1 MTTGAKVAIGC
12 GIAVLVCIVGVA
24 AVFVGGAYWVKG
36 KVDAVTAE
44 QTRIEGLKKKANTN
58 TFTRPADSIIAED
71 RLVKFL
77 DVRKR
82 VFEVYQKHEAALTA
96 LQNKKEAEFSD
107 VTRSFSM
114 INDIRLAQAQ
124 AQAEIGMSDDEYSFL
139 VEQVYKS
146 MWASEVAKSTGGKS
160 VSEAAGEMFE
170 KAASEMERAS
180 KDAEAARRQARA
192 AKDSAG
198 TKTDQ
203 DAADSAAEAA
213 GDTSEQLEKSA
224 DDLRKEADKMRER
237 AGDVDG
243 PPANIAL
250 FQKYEADIKKYAMS
264 GLELFGL

>member
-1 MTTGAKVAIGC
+1 VTTGAKVAIGC
-12 GIAVLVCIVGVA
+12 GIAVLVCIVGA
-24 AVFVGGAYWVKG
+24 AAIFIGGAYWVKG

-44 QTRIEGLKKKANTN
+44 QTRIEELKKKANTN
-58 TFTRPADSIIAED
+58 AFTPPADSVITED

-82 VFEVYQKHEAALTA
+82 VFQVYQKHEAALTA

-114 INDIRLAQAQ
+114 LNDIRLAQAQ

-139 VEQVYKS
+139 VGQVYKS
-146 MWASEVAKSTGGKS
+146 MWASELAKSTGGKS

-192 AKDSAG
+192 AKDAAG
-198 TKTDQ
+198 TRTEK
-203 DAADSAAEAA
+203 DAADSAADAA
-213 GDTSEQLEKSA
+213 GETSDQLESSA
-224 DDLRKEADKMRER
+224 EELRKEADRMREK
-237 AGDVDG
+237 ASDVDV

-250 FQKYEADIKKYAMS
+250 FQKYEADIRKYAMS

>member
-1 MTTGAKVAIGC
+1 VSTGAKVAIGC
-12 GIAVLVCIVGVA
+12 GIVVLVGIVGVA
-24 AVFVGGAYWVKG
+24 AVFIGGAYWVKG

-44 QTRIEGLKKKANTN
+44 QSRIDDLKKKANTN
-58 TFTRPADSIIAED
+58 TFTRPADSVIAED

-82 VFEVYQKHEAALTA
+82 VFVVYQKHEPALTA
-96 LQNKKEAEFSD
+96 LQNKKQAELSD
-107 VTRSFSM
+107 VTSGFTM

-160 VSEAAGEMFE
+160 VSQAAGEMFE

-192 AKDSAG
+192 AKDSAS
-198 TKTDQ
+198 TEAAE

-213 GDTSEQLEKSA
+213 GETSEQLDKSA
-224 DDLRKEADKMRER
+224 DDLRKEADKVRENAR
-237 AGDVDG
+237 AMDV